1 MGVDDLVPL
10 LEITDKLDVLLE
22 TGLCR
27 FFFFF

>member
-22 TGLCR
+22 IDPSR
-27 FFFFF
+27 FVFF